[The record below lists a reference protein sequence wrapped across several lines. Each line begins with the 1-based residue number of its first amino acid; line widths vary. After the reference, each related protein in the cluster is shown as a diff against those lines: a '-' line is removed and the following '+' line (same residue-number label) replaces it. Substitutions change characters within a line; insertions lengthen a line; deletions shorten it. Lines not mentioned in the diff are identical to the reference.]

1 MDSLL
6 EAGGRPKSDPL
17 SAVLDT
23 FALRLTA
30 AREIALQA
38 PWSIAL
44 NRSGPCFYAITEGE
58 CWFRGGDRPKTHL
71 LCGDV
76 VVLPLGGFHG
86 LSDSPAGLHNAPGSL
101 ATGSLTAGP
110 LTSEDPFCDASP
122 DRCENAK
129 CAARILYGHYD
140 FRSPTP
146 HPICR
151 AMPQVIHLRHTL
163 DSHCEPVLAAVLP
176 ALSELLEDDRA
187 GTPSIVDRLGQI
199 VFSEVFRKSLPPAS
213 DNGTCG
219 LLHAICDSE
228 LGPVIGLIHQMPAH
242 PWSLTSLAAEACMSR
257 SLFARRF
264 KELVGVS
271 AIEYVADLRMRR
283 ACKLLALPDEGL
295 KGIAARTGYGSATSF
310 STAFKRWS
318 GMSPSEYRAQVLNP
332 TPAADNE
339 ARCHA
344 IAEASMTKSQ

>member
-1 MDSLL
+1 MNSLL
-6 EAGGRPKSDPL
+6 EAEGQQKSDPL
-17 SAVLDT
+17 SAVFDT
-23 FALRLTA
+23 FALRLKA
-30 AREIALQA
+30 AREIALRA
-38 PWSIAL
+38 SWSVAVD
-44 NRSGPCFYAITEGE
+44 RSGPCFYAVTEGE
-58 CWFRGGDRPKTHL
+58 CWFRRSHGPETRLQSGDM
-71 LCGDV
+71 
-76 VVLPLGGFHG
+76 VVLPLGCLHS
-86 LSDSPAGLHNAPGSL
+86 LSD
-101 ATGSLTAGP
+101 TRERMESLTKTLA
-110 LTSEDPFCDASP
+110 SEVPFFGVASGHH
-122 DRCENAK
+122 ETTK
-129 CAARILYGHYD
+129 CATRILYGHYD
-140 FRSPTP
+140 FVSPTP

-151 AMPQVIHLRHTL
+151 AMPEVIHLQHTL

-176 ALSELLEDDRA
+176 ALSELLSDGGV
-187 GTPSIVDRLGQI
+187 GTPSIVDQLGQI
-199 VFSEVFRKSLPPAS
+199 VFSEVFRKSLPPVSENAS
-213 DNGTCG
+213 GS

-242 PWSLTSLAAEACMSR
+242 PWSLASLAAEACMSR

-318 GMSPSEYRAQVLNP
+318 GMSPSEYRTQVLTQ

-339 ARCHA
+339 AGCPA
-344 IAEASMTKSQ
+344 IAEAPMTKWQ